1 MKEQIDRNFEESVAT
16 LRETRQHLAGRIE
29 QAVEIVRKSLQA
41 GGGIFI
47 FGNGGSASDAQH
59 ITGELVGR
67 FQAERKAL
75 KAFALVGNASV
86 LTCIGNDYGYERV
99 FSRQLEAMA
108 SAGDVAVGLT
118 TSGNSSNVLVALE
131 LARKIG
137 MKTVVFTGSGGG
149 KCAALA
155 DVLLDVPSTHTA
167 RIQEAHAVIYHTICQ
182 LVEQFFVGMQ

>member
-1 MKEQIDRNFEESVAT
+1 MKEQIDRNFEESAAMIRRT
-16 LRETRQHLAGRIE
+16 REHLAGRIE
-29 QAVEIVRKSLQA
+29 QAVEIIRKSLQA
-41 GGGIFI
+41 GNAVYI

-86 LTCIGNDYGYERV
+86 LTCIGNDYGYDRV

-118 TSGNSSNVLVALE
+118 TSGNSPNVLLALE

-182 LVEQFFVGMQ
+182 LVEQFFVGTQ

>member
-1 MKEQIDRNFEESVAT
+1 MKEQIDRNFEDSIAM
-16 LRETRQHLAGRIE
+16 LRKSREHLAGRIE
-29 QAVEIVRKSLQA
+29 QAVEIIRKSLQA
-41 GGGIFI
+41 GGGVYI

-59 ITGELVGR
+59 IVGEFVGR

-75 KAFALVGNASV
+75 KAVALVGNASV
-86 LTCIGNDYGYERV
+86 LTCIGNDYGFDRV

-108 SAGDVAVGLT
+108 AAGDVAVGLT
-118 TSGNSSNVLVALE
+118 TSGNSPNVLVALE

-167 RIQEAHAVIYHTICQ
+167 RIQESHAVIYHSICQ
-182 LVEQFFVGMQ
+182 LVEQFFVGT